1 MGLAR
6 TPLFK
11 TLALGL
17 LSLAAGGV
25 IASAASAETPWQAH
39 HPRQAE
45 VLHRDAHQRAV
56 VRAEGR
62 DHLISRAKEHRLL
75 KTDRRID
82 RQDHLLA
89 RANGGSI
96 TRHEQ
101 GVLNHEENRVG
112 RRVGG

>member
-6 TPLFK
+6 T
-11 TLALGL
+11 
-17 LSLAAGGV
+17 LSLSVLSLLAGGM

-45 VLHRDAHQRAV
+45 VLARDAHQRAE
-56 VRAEGR
+56 VREERREGDLTR
-62 DHLISRAKEHRLL
+62 RQAHRLL
-75 KTDRRID
+75 ATDRRID

-89 RANGGSI
+89 RANGGFI

-101 GVLNHEENRVG
+101 RFMNREENRVG
-112 RRVGG
+112 RHIPG